1 MTDAQTAVLHAGPSG
16 SALLML
22 LEEVARA
29 ANEAESVEEAGSVAL
44 HAVCR
49 FTEWPAGHL
58 CVPDADDPTVLVSSG
73 VWALPDA
80 GAADYGALR
89 RVTDSL
95 RFPRG
100 VGLPGTVAETGAPV
114 WSVDVVSDPGFIRA
128 DDGASL
134 GIVSAMALPVLGRA
148 GVIAV
153 LEFFSRV
160 PLEPQ
165 EDLLRALGTIGT
177 QLGRVADRVSA
188 QREVEAAARRLE
200 EIIETSAEA
209 FVEMDADGMI
219 QAWNAAAEQMFG
231 IPRDLALGQSLA
243 ETIVPPHLRDAHRS
257 GMARFLAT
265 GEHTVIGTRIEI
277 TAWRPDTGEF
287 PVDLAIWARRDGD
300 TWRFNAFLHDI
311 GDRKRGEKAL
321 QEALNRERANAARLK
336 KLDQAKD
343 DFVATVS
350 HELRTP
356 LTSMSGYLEL
366 LLDGDAGPVP
376 VHQQRMLQT
385 MARNAGR
392 LRALIEDLL
401 LVNQMDAGNLH
412 LELEPTP
419 LHGLVNRAVTA
430 VIGLADARSQRIEV
444 GLDPDLG
451 PVLADAA
458 HLERAARALLTNA
471 VKFSPDGAAIRVLG
485 RRTDG
490 EVELAV
496 VDEGVGI
503 EDEDLPRLF
512 DRFFRTTQATRAAVQ
527 GAGLGLTIARRI
539 VEEHGGTISVCSKL
553 GLGSTFR
560 IHLPAST

>member
-1 MTDAQTAVLHAGPSG
+1 MTDAQFAVRRAGPSN

-29 ANEAESVEEAGSVAL
+29 ANEADSVEEAGGVAL
-44 HAVCR
+44 RAVCR

-58 CVPDADDPTVLVSSG
+58 CVPDPDEPSTLRSSG
-73 VWALPDA
+73 IWALPDV
-80 GAADYGALR
+80 GAADFAALR
-89 RVTDSL
+89 RVTAVT
-95 RFPRG
+95 RFPQG
-100 VGLPGTVAETGAPV
+100 VGLPGMVATSRTPE
-114 WSVDVVSDPGFIRA
+114 WSADVVTDPGFIRSKGGV
-128 DDGASL
+128 DL
-134 GIVSAMALPVLGRA
+134 GIMSAMALPVLGRA
-148 GVIAV
+148 GVVAV
-153 LEFFSRV
+153 LEFFSPV
-160 PLEPQ
+160 TLTPD
-165 EDLLRALGTIGT
+165 EDLLRVLSTIGA

-188 QREVEAAARRLE
+188 QRDLEAGAHRLE

-219 QAWNAAAEQMFG
+219 LAWNAAAERMFG
-231 IPRDLALGQSLA
+231 LPRDLALGQSLA

-265 GEHTVIGTRIEI
+265 GDKSVIGTRIEVP
-277 TAWRPDTGEF
+277 AWRPDTGEF
-287 PVDLAIWARRDGD
+287 PVELAVWARHDGD
-300 TWRFNAFLHDI
+300 TWTFNAFLHDI
-311 GDRKRGEKAL
+311 RDRRRGD
-321 QEALNRERANAARLK
+321 EALREALERERANAARLQA
-336 KLDQAKD
+336 LDQAKD
-343 DFVATVS
+343 NFVATVS

-376 VHQQRMLQT
+376 VHQQRMLET

-412 LELEPTP
+412 LDLEPTALP
-419 LHGLVNRAVTA
+419 GLVDRAVSSVT
-430 VIGLADARSQRIEV
+430 GLAEARSQRIEV
-444 GLDPDLG
+444 GLEPGLG
-451 PVLADAA
+451 RVLADAT
-458 HLERAARALLTNA
+458 HLERATRALLTNA

-485 RRTDG
+485 SRVAG

-503 EDEDLPRLF
+503 EEEDLPRLF
-512 DRFFRTTQATRAAVQ
+512 DRFFRTGQATRAAVQ

-539 VEEHGGTISVCSKL
+539 VEEHGGTITVCSKP
-553 GLGSTFR
+553 GRGSTFR
-560 IHLPAST
+560 IRLPACT

>member
-89 RVTDSL
+89 RVTDPL

-134 GIVSAMALPVLGRA
+134 GVVSAMALPVLGRA

-265 GEHTVIGTRIEI
+265 GVHTVIGTRIEI

-444 GLDPDLG
+444 ELDPDLG

-553 GLGSTFR
+553 GRGSTFR
-560 IHLPAST
+560 IHLPASR